1 MKAWKHETLDLLYK
15 GKSVR
20 KIAKACDI
28 SINTAY
34 SRVRILKK
42 LLNLKNKSDFK
53 NIDKDEAIK
62 LIDEHESIKSYDGL
76 PSFTPRDSL
85 YILTPKE
92 RAITILLLQN
102 YKAMDIAKEVNIEIG
117 TVKFHLGRIY
127 KKLKVKNKVELL
139 IKYMSGQIKV
149 DKFYNIKPPRF
160 YSEHT

>member
-15 GKSVR
+15 GKSLT
-20 KIAKACDI
+20 KIAKNCDI
-28 SINTAY
+28 CLNTVY

-42 LLNLKNKSDFK
+42 ILNIKSKAEFK
-53 NIDKDEAIK
+53 NIDKEKAIK
-62 LIDEHESIKSYDGL
+62 LIDEHESIKSYSGL

-102 YKAMDIAKEVNIEIG
+102 YKAMDIAKEVNIELG

-149 DKFYNIKPPRF
+149 DKFYDIKPPRF
-160 YSEHT
+160 YSEES